1 MTKVYLFYSFSI
13 TEFRTTAHFTELG
26 TIPGFGHVLH
36 LHLKPIKITSHAR
49 NQDIFT
55 SPSSPVHNLKCFQ
68 QAFMVIL
75 NENQN
80 KFCKDDDLSL
90 VDVWLGEELSAEAGV
105 APQPQ
110 DERDAH
116 DQEGADYYEGDQE
129 GRVSFL

>member
-13 TEFRTTAHFTELG
+13 TEFRTT
-26 TIPGFGHVLH
+26 P
-36 LHLKPIKITSHAR
+36 
-49 NQDIFT
+49 
-55 SPSSPVHNLKCFQ
+55 SPVHNLKCFQ

-116 DQEGADYYEGDQE
+116 DEEGADYYEGDQE

>member
-1 MTKVYLFYSFSI
+1 
-13 TEFRTTAHFTELG
+13 
-26 TIPGFGHVLH
+26 
-36 LHLKPIKITSHAR
+36 
-49 NQDIFT
+49 
-55 SPSSPVHNLKCFQ
+55 
-68 QAFMVIL
+68 MVIL

-129 GRVSFL
+129 GRVSFLWIILLFQRPHLW